1 MDVTMDIKNQID
13 FELKEIHMSEDLKRK
28 IRHKAAKRTPH
39 RYISGIA
46 ASLAILILG
55 GTTVFAGYYI
65 YNKIMVNEEIL
76 PELDSMHYVQAN
88 KLNLQADEYGMIN
101 EKVEDYETIQNE
113 LGIDLLNSVLSQNNP
128 YMLGEIETDNKDF
141 AILSFENY
149 ILGDT
154 GNYNY
159 LPNEDF
165 YTYDHGKEYYSSV
178 SLTVDIMLSEAQMKN
193 GWDTDYLGF
202 YEFKENYVSAQGYKV
217 NLIEDTTGEDNVENY
232 VSEKCAVFVAD
243 GIRYTLKGRTSYENM
258 KNIVDTMK

>member
-1 MDVTMDIKNQID
+1 M
-13 FELKEIHMSEDLKRK
+13 
-28 IRHKAAKRTPH
+28 
-39 RYISGIA
+39 
-46 ASLAILILG
+46 
-55 GTTVFAGYYI
+55 
-65 YNKIMVNEEIL
+65 
-76 PELDSMHYVQAN
+76 
-88 KLNLQADEYGMIN
+88 
-101 EKVEDYETIQNE
+101 
-113 LGIDLLNSVLSQNNP
+113 LNSVLSQNNP

-165 YTYDHGKEYYSSV
+165 YTYDHGKEYYSPV

>member
-1 MDVTMDIKNQID
+1 MDMKKQID
-13 FELKEIHMSEDLKRK
+13 LELKEIHMSEELKRK
-28 IRHKAAKRTPH
+28 IRHKAVKRAPH

-55 GTTVFAGYYI
+55 STTAFAGYYI
-65 YNKIMVNEEIL
+65 YNKVMVNEEVL
-76 PELDSMHYVQAN
+76 PELDSMHYIQVN
-88 KLNLQADEYGMIN
+88 TLNFQADEYGMIN

-113 LGIDLLNSVLSQNNP
+113 LGIDLLNSALSKNNP
-128 YMLGEIETDNKDF
+128 YMLGKIKTDNKDF

-154 GNYNY
+154 ENYNY
-159 LPNEDF
+159 LSNEDF
-165 YTYDHGKEYYSSV
+165 YTYDHGKEYYSPV

-202 YEFKENYVSAQGYKV
+202 YTFKENYVSAQGYKV
-217 NLIEDTTGEDNVENY
+217 NFIEDTTGEDEVENY

-243 GIRYTLKGRTSYENM
+243 GIRYTLKGRTSFENM
-258 KNIVDTMK
+258 KNIVDTME